1 MKLNI
6 YRATNHGLERVND
19 QPLTT
24 DEAREIIKANPLYT
38 MRDASSYDVTE
49 LEDWHNERQRYP
61 MSEPPT
67 ERELNI
73 AKNFSLGIKIALGMA
88 IVLFI
93 AASCAF
99 VSGSRTTIQRAPW
112 VLDPDGAWFAALTSL
127 TKCSSGT
134 SFVSNFRIA
143 LQLYMVSNRPTSV
156 VSSSIYLPFN

>member
-1 MKLNI
+1 MKLHI

-38 MRDASSYDVTE
+38 MRDASSYNSTE

-67 ERELNI
+67 DRELNI
-73 AKNFSLGIKIALGMA
+73 AKNFSFGIKIALGMA

-93 AASCAF
+93 AE
-99 VSGSRTTIQRAPW
+99 T
-112 VLDPDGAWFAALTSL
+112 L
-127 TKCSSGT
+127 
-134 SFVSNFRIA
+134 
-143 LQLYMVSNRPTSV
+143 
-156 VSSSIYLPFN
+156 LP